1 MNNSIS
7 SPIYINSMT
16 DYYNL
21 LNNELFENQIFLAE
35 SLLKNNII
43 PSISSLF
50 QSTLNTIAWMS
61 SHENSYTVQSL
72 YIDWQKYYD
81 IEKRNLINQKEK
93 KIVLNL
99 LEEEFWNDLLSIG
112 VFWSYITKD
121 DWEYSDYDLVVVLDH
136 YEDSDIYERE
146 KISPK
151 FKKRLKEAW
160 VDSLFAFNFSTL
172 EELENAS
179 RTNPLL
185 LETMW
190 KSFFTLKDNLHKLE
204 DIFTTDRWIKYLG
217 NFVWQWDLLNTT
229 VNLDRIDFV
238 LNEYIKISALATEHW
253 HIDINLYY
261 KWEIKKLE
269 ITKEILEREA
279 VFIGR
284 FDFDFICKDLLNLN
298 NEKLDE
304 LFELYKNASIHWT
317 NSIQSYES
325 VENNIRFSEIL
336 KENNVILSSLQHR
349 YFALRNMLSKL
360 LHKTWNFII
369 DWEFTQKFLQVF
381 WENLPESIINIFY
394 NDIFKTEQIL
404 WRTWYISF
412 DLNPDGSYIFEQWD
426 YDYESLISQF
436 DEAIEYFQSNW
447 NDLLEATWEVETVVS
462 ILSNNESVTIP
473 DFIFP
478 NELAVYNK
486 SDIEKWNINEWLL
499 SSKYIFVINS
509 HDVFPPDYLLKLLWG
524 FNIKNTMCVS
534 WNRSSKVR
542 WVKNKFHNFVFE
554 NKNFQEFWNNIFNDS
569 PRNVWTTYFTG

>member
-1 MNNSIS
+1 MNNTIS
-7 SPIYINSMT
+7 PPIYINSMT
-16 DYYNL
+16 DYYDL
-21 LNNELFENQIFLAE
+21 LNNELFENQIFLSE

-50 QSTLNTIAWMS
+50 KSTLNTIAWMS
-61 SHENSYTVQSL
+61 SDENSYTVQSL
-72 YIDWQKYYD
+72 YINWQKYYD
-81 IEKRNLINQKEK
+81 IEKRNLISQNEK

-99 LEEEFWNDLLSIG
+99 LEEEFWSDLLSVG

-146 KISPK
+146 KTSPK
-151 FKKRLKEAW
+151 FKKILKEAW

-190 KSFFTLKDNLHKLE
+190 KSFFTLKDNSHKLE
-204 DIFTTDRWIKYLG
+204 DIFTTDRGVQYLG
-217 NFVWQWDLLNTT
+217 NFVWKWDLLNTT

-238 LNEYIKISALATEHW
+238 LNEYMKISNLALEHW
-253 HIDINLYY
+253 YIDINLYY
-261 KWEIKKLE
+261 EWEIKKLE
-269 ITKEILEREA
+269 ITKELLERES

-284 FDFDFICKDLLNLN
+284 FDFNFICKDLLNLS
-298 NEKLDE
+298 DE
-304 LFELYKNASIHWT
+304 ELHELYELYKSASINWT
-317 NSIQSYES
+317 SSIQDYES
-325 VENNIRFSEIL
+325 VENNIHFSEIL

-349 YFALRNMLSKL
+349 YFALRNILSKL

-381 WENLPESIINIFY
+381 WEFLPESIKNIFY

-426 YDYESLISQF
+426 YDYESLISQL
-436 DEAIEYFQSNW
+436 DEVIEYFQENW
-447 NDLLEATWEVETVVS
+447 NDLLKTTWEVETIVS
-462 ILSNNESVTIP
+462 ILSNNENVTIP

-478 NELAVYNK
+478 NELAIYKK

-509 HDVFPPDYLLKLLWG
+509 DDVFPPDYLLKLLWG

-542 WVKNKFHNFVFE
+542 WVKNKFHNFIFE
-554 NKNFQEFWNNIFNDS
+554 NQNFQECWKNIFNNS
-569 PRNVWTTYFTG
+569 PRNVWTTYFTS